1 MRSQPMFPGDGRP
14 PCYNFGPDHWKQCC
28 QSFPLGASPPVSR
41 LGLSP
46 MEIRSREVGLGV
58 YVVDFLMFQVSG

>member
-1 MRSQPMFPGDGRP
+1 MFPGDGDRRVITS
-14 PCYNFGPDHWKQCC
+14 GQDHWKQCC

-58 YVVDFLMFQVSG
+58 YVVDFLMFPRVGII